1 MANRQRDR
9 ETERERE
16 RHEEEGEGERER
28 EREREGRMMLRRAAA
43 ARGFATGSVIMR
55 NGGNARLTS
64 GFSSSCTPSAP
75 STSAAVPLRLSVR
88 NASRRGPRSVEE
100 RVIDEIERMRAAG
113 ASTSKSR
120 PHTDTH
126 MDAKMSSFYHFSE
139 LPDPEAFASDL
150 KERCA
155 AQSVLGRVLVA
166 REGING
172 AVVGAP
178 QSVDEVM
185 TWMQSVDALR
195 GLRYRTCSVARPG
208 MDRSPFHR
216 LQVRIK
222 KEIITMPS

>member
-1 MANRQRDR
+1 M
-9 ETERERE
+9 
-16 RHEEEGEGERER
+16 
-28 EREREGRMMLRRAAA
+28 
-43 ARGFATGSVIMR
+43 
-55 NGGNARLTS
+55 
-64 GFSSSCTPSAP
+64 
-75 STSAAVPLRLSVR
+75 
-88 NASRRGPRSVEE
+88 EE

-113 ASTSKSR
+113 ASNSKSR
-120 PHTDTH
+120 PHTDPTH
-126 MDAKMSSFYHFSE
+126 MDARMASFYHFSE

-216 LQVRIK
+216 LQVRLK
-222 KEIITMPS
+222 KEIITMGGRELGVSADGTDVLEQNETRVALDMSHSGEHVSPTDWDDLISRDDVLLLGT